1 MPWALRKAQRALQ
14 TSRNQA
20 QSAENAGIQAQSE
33 ISEQAQGPAR
43 RERRR
48 GSSSTSIVGST
59 AVASNDEGPSRK
71 KQRRGHQ
78 SAPNPEAVAEQPEIQ
93 QAASSRTRR
102 RSRALG
108 SGTTGRENA
117 TGMDHIASLKTWVEE
132 YGEERGDKHT
142 LKKKD
147 NGVTEALQT
156 WVKRK
161 RTWVQEYRKGTTEM
175 DTMMYDA
182 LMSTGFKWE
191 GVQCQ
196 EVSFD
201 SRMESL
207 REYIK
212 EHGETPTQRYPGLG
226 PWLSRVRLA
235 RNETYS
241 NRNLN
246 ISEAQ
251 FLMIAELL
259 GEGWN
264 GKQKNGRKPKDG
276 KPKKG

>member
-1 MPWALRKAQRALQ
+1 M
-14 TSRNQA
+14 
-20 QSAENAGIQAQSE
+20 
-33 ISEQAQGPAR
+33 
-43 RERRR
+43 
-48 GSSSTSIVGST
+48 
-59 AVASNDEGPSRK
+59 
-71 KQRRGHQ
+71 
-78 SAPNPEAVAEQPEIQ
+78 
-93 QAASSRTRR
+93 
-102 RSRALG
+102 
-108 SGTTGRENA
+108 
-117 TGMDHIASLKTWVEE
+117 ASLKTWVEE

-142 LKKKD
+142 LKVKD
-147 NGVTEALQT
+147 NGVTVALQK
-156 WVKRK
+156 WVRK
-161 RTWVQEYRKGTTEM
+161 QRKWVQEYLKGTTEM

-212 EHGETPTQRYPGLG
+212 EHGETPTQKLSTQRYPGLG
-226 PWLSRVRLA
+226 PWLSRMRLA
-235 RNETYS
+235 RNG
-241 NRNLN
+241 NKNLN